1 MCGYPILDDKR
12 SCVMQIGGAGGIDDD
27 NGSGDIKRRCLGAAM
42 IAGQAEASML
52 IQRIQLPEDD
62 PLHMP
67 LTEPFVTPDGKHF

>member
-1 MCGYPILDDKR
+1 
-12 SCVMQIGGAGGIDDD
+12 
-27 NGSGDIKRRCLGAAM
+27 M

-67 LTEPFVTPDGKHF
+67 LTEPFVTPDEEAFLIWWINEGLNKGISEIPVQFASFIQPMTE